1 MPEQIFESLHLTVNG
16 EEAGFRLTPP
26 YAVEL
31 TRYLKNGENCI
42 IAEIATTPARDQMNY
57 PQPPFD
63 FYHEALEPTGM
74 FGKVELQ
81 YR

>member
-1 MPEQIFESLHLTVNG
+1 M
-16 EEAGFRLTPP
+16 AGP
-26 YAVEL
+26 YALEL
-31 TRYLKNGENCI
+31 SHFLHTDEDRI
-42 IAEIATTPARDQMNY
+42 VADVATTPARDQMNR

-63 FYHEALEPTGM
+63 FYHEALEPTGI